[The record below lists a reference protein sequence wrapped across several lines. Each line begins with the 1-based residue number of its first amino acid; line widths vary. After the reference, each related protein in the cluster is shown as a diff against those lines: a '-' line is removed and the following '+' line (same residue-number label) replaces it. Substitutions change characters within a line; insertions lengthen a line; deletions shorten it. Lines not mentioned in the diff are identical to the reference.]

1 MKKVKIG
8 SVGLG
13 RLGYEH
19 ACNIANLVPGA
30 ELTALCDVDEKRVKE
45 VAAELGVP
53 YTYTDVAEM
62 VKNPELDAI
71 VIVSPSMYHAD
82 HIKLALDAGKH
93 VFCDKP
99 LDTTIEKCKQA
110 EKAVEAHPDKVF
122 MLGFMRRFDDSY
134 AEAKQ
139 RIDNGDIGK
148 VVLVR
153 SYTQDPRT
161 TIEGT
166 LKFAPHSGGQF
177 LDMCV
182 HDIDLIRWFTGSN
195 IKKVW
200 GIGGV
205 FEFDLYREL
214 NDADNAAATVQ
225 CENGAMGFM
234 FTNRTHGAGCN
245 VETEIIGTHGRTVT
259 TLKATG
265 QDRFHNYFFPFTEGF
280 DYAAANDFDSVRHKA
295 DEMTCAVMMELVQG
309 EGGVLPL
316 EPDFVKQVEAFCRE
330 RDILLII
337 DEVQTG
343 IGRTGS
349 LFCFQQYGIRPDVV
363 TMAKGLGGGV
373 PIGAVL
379 AAESCSNVLTPGT
392 HATTFGGTPLVCAAA
407 NAVLDTVGDGQFLAQ
422 VKEKGEYL
430 KSGILSIGSPNIL
443 GVRGMGLMLGIIVED
458 GKHAAYANKLIE
470 KGVLAL
476 TAGKNAVRLLPPL
489 TISREEMD
497 EALTIM
503 KEVF

>member
-1 MKKVKIG
+1 MTYQELKAEENKYVMNTYGRFPIALDHGEGATLWDIEGKKYIDLASGIG
-8 SVGLG
+8 VNCM
-13 RLGYEH
+13 GYNNPAIVDAITNQAHKLTHVSNLFTTEPMVQVAKKLVEKTH
-19 ACNIANLVPGA
+19 LNGKVFFANSGA
-30 ELTALCDVDEKRVKE
+30 EANEG
-45 VAAELGVP
+45 A
-53 YTYTDVAEM
+53 
-62 VKNPELDAI
+62 
-71 VIVSPSMYHAD
+71 
-82 HIKLALDAGKH
+82 IKLARKYS
-93 VFCDKP
+93 FDKYGEGRYKIV
-99 LDTTIEKCKQA
+99 T
-110 EKAVEAHPDKVF
+110 
-122 MLGFMRRFDDSY
+122 
-134 AEAKQ
+134 
-139 RIDNGDIGK
+139 
-148 VVLVR
+148 LVN
-153 SYTQDPRT
+153 S
-161 TIEGT
+161 
-166 LKFAPHSGGQF
+166 F
-177 LDMCV
+177 
-182 HDIDLIRWFTGSN
+182 
-195 IKKVW
+195 
-200 GIGGV
+200 
-205 FEFDLYREL
+205 
-214 NDADNAAATVQ
+214 
-225 CENGAMGFM
+225 
-234 FTNRTHGAGCN
+234 
-245 VETEIIGTHGRTVT
+245 HGRTVT

-316 EPDFVKQVEAFCRE
+316 EKEFVHQVEAFCRE

-430 KSGILSIGSPNIL
+430 KNGILSIGSPNIL

>member
-1 MKKVKIG
+1 MTYQELKAEENKYVMNTYGRFPIALDHGEGATLWDIEGKKYIDLASGIG
-8 SVGLG
+8 VNCM
-13 RLGYEH
+13 GYNNPAIVDAITNQAHKLTHVSNLFTTEPMVQVAKKLVEKTH
-19 ACNIANLVPGA
+19 LNGKVFFANSGA
-30 ELTALCDVDEKRVKE
+30 EANEG
-45 VAAELGVP
+45 A
-53 YTYTDVAEM
+53 
-62 VKNPELDAI
+62 
-71 VIVSPSMYHAD
+71 
-82 HIKLALDAGKH
+82 IKLARKYS
-93 VFCDKP
+93 FDKYGEGRYKIV
-99 LDTTIEKCKQA
+99 T
-110 EKAVEAHPDKVF
+110 
-122 MLGFMRRFDDSY
+122 
-134 AEAKQ
+134 
-139 RIDNGDIGK
+139 
-148 VVLVR
+148 LVN
-153 SYTQDPRT
+153 S
-161 TIEGT
+161 
-166 LKFAPHSGGQF
+166 F
-177 LDMCV
+177 
-182 HDIDLIRWFTGSN
+182 
-195 IKKVW
+195 
-200 GIGGV
+200 
-205 FEFDLYREL
+205 
-214 NDADNAAATVQ
+214 
-225 CENGAMGFM
+225 
-234 FTNRTHGAGCN
+234 
-245 VETEIIGTHGRTVT
+245 HGRTVT

-316 EPDFVKQVEAFCRE
+316 DKEFVQQVEAFCRE

-489 TISREEMD
+489 TISKEEMD

>member
-1 MKKVKIG
+1 MTYQELKAEENKYVMNTYGRFPIALDHGEGATLWDVEGKKYIDLASGIG
-8 SVGLG
+8 VNCM
-13 RLGYEH
+13 GYNNPAIVDAITNQAHKLTHVSNLFTTEPMVQVAKKLVEKTH
-19 ACNIANLVPGA
+19 LNGKVFFANSGA
-30 ELTALCDVDEKRVKE
+30 EANEG
-45 VAAELGVP
+45 A
-53 YTYTDVAEM
+53 
-62 VKNPELDAI
+62 
-71 VIVSPSMYHAD
+71 
-82 HIKLALDAGKH
+82 IKLARKYS
-93 VFCDKP
+93 FDKYGEGRYKIV
-99 LDTTIEKCKQA
+99 T
-110 EKAVEAHPDKVF
+110 
-122 MLGFMRRFDDSY
+122 
-134 AEAKQ
+134 
-139 RIDNGDIGK
+139 
-148 VVLVR
+148 LVN
-153 SYTQDPRT
+153 S
-161 TIEGT
+161 
-166 LKFAPHSGGQF
+166 F
-177 LDMCV
+177 
-182 HDIDLIRWFTGSN
+182 
-195 IKKVW
+195 
-200 GIGGV
+200 
-205 FEFDLYREL
+205 
-214 NDADNAAATVQ
+214 
-225 CENGAMGFM
+225 
-234 FTNRTHGAGCN
+234 
-245 VETEIIGTHGRTVT
+245 HGRTVT

-316 EPDFVKQVEAFCRE
+316 EKEFVQQVEAFCRE

-363 TMAKGLGGGV
+363 SMAKGLGGGV

-430 KSGILSIGSPNIL
+430 KNGILSIGSPNIL

-489 TISREEMD
+489 TISRKEMD

>member
-1 MKKVKIG
+1 MTYQELKAEENKYVMNTYGRFPIALDHGEGATLWDIEGKKYIDLASGIG
-8 SVGLG
+8 VNCM
-13 RLGYEH
+13 GYNNPAIVDAITNQAHKLTHVSNLFTTEPMVQVAKKLVEKTH
-19 ACNIANLVPGA
+19 LNGKVFFANSGA
-30 ELTALCDVDEKRVKE
+30 EANEG
-45 VAAELGVP
+45 A
-53 YTYTDVAEM
+53 
-62 VKNPELDAI
+62 
-71 VIVSPSMYHAD
+71 
-82 HIKLALDAGKH
+82 IKLARKYS
-93 VFCDKP
+93 FDKYGEGRYKIV
-99 LDTTIEKCKQA
+99 T
-110 EKAVEAHPDKVF
+110 
-122 MLGFMRRFDDSY
+122 
-134 AEAKQ
+134 
-139 RIDNGDIGK
+139 
-148 VVLVR
+148 LVN
-153 SYTQDPRT
+153 S
-161 TIEGT
+161 
-166 LKFAPHSGGQF
+166 F
-177 LDMCV
+177 
-182 HDIDLIRWFTGSN
+182 
-195 IKKVW
+195 
-200 GIGGV
+200 
-205 FEFDLYREL
+205 
-214 NDADNAAATVQ
+214 
-225 CENGAMGFM
+225 
-234 FTNRTHGAGCN
+234 
-245 VETEIIGTHGRTVT
+245 HGRTVT

-316 EPDFVKQVEAFCRE
+316 DKEFVQQVEAFCRE

-443 GVRGMGLMLGIIVED
+443 GLRGMGLMLGIIVED

-489 TISREEMD
+489 TISKEEMD

>member
-1 MKKVKIG
+1 MTYQELKAEENKYVMNTYGRFPIALDHGEGATLWDIEGKKYIDLASGIG
-8 SVGLG
+8 VNCM
-13 RLGYEH
+13 GYNNPAIVDAITNQAHKLTHVSNLFTTEPMVQVAKKLVEKTH
-19 ACNIANLVPGA
+19 LNGKVFFANSGA
-30 ELTALCDVDEKRVKE
+30 EANEG
-45 VAAELGVP
+45 A
-53 YTYTDVAEM
+53 
-62 VKNPELDAI
+62 
-71 VIVSPSMYHAD
+71 
-82 HIKLALDAGKH
+82 IKLARKYS
-93 VFCDKP
+93 FDKYGEGRYKIV
-99 LDTTIEKCKQA
+99 T
-110 EKAVEAHPDKVF
+110 
-122 MLGFMRRFDDSY
+122 
-134 AEAKQ
+134 
-139 RIDNGDIGK
+139 
-148 VVLVR
+148 LVN
-153 SYTQDPRT
+153 S
-161 TIEGT
+161 
-166 LKFAPHSGGQF
+166 F
-177 LDMCV
+177 
-182 HDIDLIRWFTGSN
+182 
-195 IKKVW
+195 
-200 GIGGV
+200 
-205 FEFDLYREL
+205 
-214 NDADNAAATVQ
+214 
-225 CENGAMGFM
+225 
-234 FTNRTHGAGCN
+234 
-245 VETEIIGTHGRTVT
+245 HGRTVT

-316 EPDFVKQVEAFCRE
+316 EKEFVQQVEAFCRE

-407 NAVLDTVGDGQFLAQ
+407 NAVLDTVGDGQFLEQ

-430 KSGILSIGSPNIL
+430 KNGILSIGSPNIL